1 MLVWQKSH
9 EIVLEVYR
17 LTGNFPPTERYAL
30 VDQIRRAAYSIPSNI
45 VEGHSKN
52 SRKEFLR
59 FLYIA
64 RGSVDVDGE
73 IKFDASKPDGTPRKL
88 LDVSGLHELGWRHSV
103 DLREGIERLYRWY
116 VKQDGRRLF
125 VRP

>member
-1 MLVWQKSH
+1 MKELAELVK
-9 EIVLEVYR
+9 EI
-17 LTGNFPPTERYAL
+17 
-30 VDQIRRAAYSIPSNI
+30 
-45 VEGHSKN
+45 
-52 SRKEFLR
+52 
-59 FLYIA
+59 
-64 RGSVDVDGE
+64 VDVDGE

-116 VKQDGRRLF
+116 VEQDGRRLF